1 MNENHVGTV
10 LLFLM
15 SHKPQGYVSRKIKE
29 RELDYFVSFQR
40 LLHLVR
46 DKNVQIILCENTLNS
61 LEGLKISKILAGHK
75 QSFSA
80 SNLGL
85 ANKGLGELSM
95 ALDAY
100 HRFQD
105 LIDGASRVIWMTGR
119 HLMVGEQL
127 IKESLENRLDA
138 LVSNPDFYYLDG
150 RVVKS
155 EKEKSLNDMYFSM
168 SANIFVRYLKYFEV
182 NRDRMSNG
190 KIGSENLLF
199 EFCSQEDISVANVET
214 LGLLRR
220 EYTSYCKFFERSVW
234 HIC

>member
-1 MNENHVGTV
+1 MNENEAGTV

-15 SHKPQGYVSRKIKE
+15 SHKPQGYASRKIRE

-40 LLHLVR
+40 LLHLVK
-46 DKNVQIILCENTLNS
+46 DKKVQVVLCENTLDS
-61 LEGLKISKILAGHK
+61 LEGLRISKIVAGHR
-75 QSFSA
+75 QSFST

-85 ANKGLGELSM
+85 TNKGLGELSM

-105 LIDGASRVIWMTGR
+105 LFDGAGRVIWMTGR
-119 HLMVGEQL
+119 HLMVGDQS
-127 IKESLENRLDA
+127 INESLENRLDA

-155 EKEKSLNDMYFSM
+155 EKKNSLNDMYFSM
-168 SANIFVRYLKYFEV
+168 KSKIFVRYLKHFEK
-182 NRDRMSNG
+182 NKNRMSKEN
-190 KIGSENLLF
+190 ISSENLLF
-199 EFCSQEDISVANVET
+199 EFCSQEDISVSNVKT